1 MMFEHDL
8 VDPWRQHNIGQEY
21 FSYHRWDQKAKSRI
35 DFALLN
41 NAAYS
46 LLDNTSYSPNPI
58 VNTDHDIFH
67 ISLQLNKF
75 RKGKGFYKVRNNL
88 YQDPKFVQK
97 ENKMIDDT
105 LVNTSSSPEDTLEH
119 ILFNTQTIAREHT

>member
-1 MMFEHDL
+1 MIFKHDL

-21 FSYHRWDQKAKSRI
+21 FSYRQLDQTVKSRI

-46 LLDNTSYSPNPI
+46 LLDTAYYSPNPS

-75 RKGKGFYKVRNNL
+75 RKGKGFYRVKNSL
-88 YQDPKFVQK
+88 YQDPDFIQK
-97 ENKMIDDT
+97 VNSMIDNIYT
-105 LVNTSSSPEDTLEH
+105 G
-119 ILFNTQTIAREHT
+119 